1 MSPMIQTRLQRF
13 RQNRLGFLCFILF
26 SLIFAVSLAANL
38 IANEKP
44 LLVKYQ
50 QSFYFPVFKSYPE
63 TTFGGVFE
71 TEADYKDPVVQQLIA
86 DQGWAVW
93 PVIRYAAQT
102 PNLDL
107 A

>member
-13 RQNRLGFLCFILF
+13 RQNRLGFFCLILF
-26 SLIFAVSLAANL
+26 SLIFVVSLAANL

-71 TEADYKDPVVQQLIA
+71 TEAVSRNHIWR
-86 DQGWAVW
+86 G
-93 PVIRYAAQT
+93 I
-102 PNLDL
+102 
-107 A
+107 